1 MLSNSKTPFLPS
13 PAVPY
18 IRVSLLLVTRWKP
31 LPPRHYCDTQAQIS
45 HYPCSHSQGTF
56 ARRGY
61 SVRLHY
67 RYYVPIRQSDR
78 FLPISDFNPYTGGLC
93 HSRVVPDYQSDLPQF
108 NPRLLLYMPSSLLR
122 LDILMPIV
130 CFFSRYCGLRPKR
143 RGSTPVTMSTPISTG
158 YPEDT
163 SSPEAAMFALC
174 YSLYS
179 CSLHRIGPLRL

>member
-18 IRVSLLLVTRWKP
+18 IRVSPLIATRWKP
-31 LPPRHYCDTQAQIS
+31 LPPRHDCDTQAHLSQ
-45 HYPCSHSQGTF
+45 YPRSHSQGAF

-93 HSRVVPDYQSDLPQF
+93 QSQVVPDYQSDLPQF
-108 NPRLLLYMPSSLLR
+108 NPRLLLYMPPSLLR
-122 LDILMPIV
+122 LDILMQIV
-130 CFFSRYCGLRPKR
+130 CFLSRYCGLRPKR
-143 RGSTPVTMSTPISTG
+143 KGSTPDTMPTPISTG
-158 YPEDT
+158 
-163 SSPEAAMFALC
+163 
-174 YSLYS
+174 
-179 CSLHRIGPLRL
+179 